1 MCQALVLIRRARK
14 LGRDERDVLMGCM
27 IMQAG
32 NGERNAFRFMGE
44 VERWVPGKHY
54 LHTCICIAGLV
65 LFGLCLL
72 CRLWSDGTI
81 DYWEKY

>member
-32 NGERNAFRFMGE
+32 NGERNAFRFMGGSGTKGAGKTLSTYIHLYSGFGSFW
-44 VERWVPGKHY
+44 VMLALPTLERW
-54 LHTCICIAGLV
+54 
-65 LFGLCLL
+65 
-72 CRLWSDGTI
+72 
-81 DYWEKY
+81 DY

>member
-1 MCQALVLIRRARK
+1 MHMCQALVLIRWARK
-14 LGRDERDVLMGCM
+14 LGRVGAREARDVLMGC

-54 LHTCICIAGLV
+54 LHTFV
-65 LFGLCLL
+65 
-72 CRLWSDGTI
+72 
-81 DYWEKY
+81 